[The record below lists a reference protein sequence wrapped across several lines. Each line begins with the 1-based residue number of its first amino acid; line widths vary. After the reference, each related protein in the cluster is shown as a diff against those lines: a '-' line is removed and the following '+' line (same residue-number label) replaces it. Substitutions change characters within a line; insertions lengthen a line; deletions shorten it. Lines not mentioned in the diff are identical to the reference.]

1 MVEALEGFPATA
13 AWTPFSVHQPDC
25 NILSQLGKHLNSRN
39 PRDFAPPGHLRRTR
53 HKFRCTKPYED
64 QRFKKPD
71 AHVTENLQKL
81 KDHIKTS
88 VNKRDLD
95 SRRELTEKKKRTVPL
110 TLRVSEG
117 MSNTLTK
124 DSRSLRNPL
133 TRNIRRS
140 ALHPATRKRV
150 ASSKF
155 PFLVL
160 GKMKKKK

>member
-1 MVEALEGFPATA
+1 MNTRDP
-13 AWTPFSVHQPDC
+13 S
-25 NILSQLGKHLNSRN
+25 
-39 PRDFAPPGHLRRTR
+39 DFAPPGLLRRAR
-53 HKFRCTKPYED
+53 DKFRCPKPYED

-81 KDHIKTS
+81 KDHIKAS

-95 SRRELTEKKKRTVPL
+95 SRRELTEKKKWTVPL

-133 TRNIRRS
+133 TRDIRRS

-160 GKMKKKK
+160 GKMKKIKSKEKKSGSSLVYPRG